1 MAQVIG
7 SDTKQWTAEDLFQR
21 FGPIPLWRIVA
32 DPAPGTATVEDVV
45 YFNDHKDQLCELI
58 DGTLVRKAVGFYES
72 YIALQIA
79 MLLSQFVTER
89 NLGIVAGEAGML
101 QIFPDEVRIPDV
113 SFISQERLSKSGFPD
128 EAAPHVA
135 PDLAVEVISRGNTRQ
150 EMDQKLKE
158 YFEAGAKAVWYV
170 SPKSRQVIAYTSP
183 DSFTELNESDTLDG
197 GKVLPG
203 FTLEL
208 KSLFSTPEAPSDQPK

>member
-7 SDTKQWTAEDLFQR
+7 SDAKQWTAEDLFQR

-45 YFNDHKDQLCELI
+45 EFDDHKDQLCELI

-72 YIALQIA
+72 YIAMRIA
-79 MLLSQFVTER
+79 MLLSQFADKR
-89 NLGIVAGEAGML
+89 NFGVVAGEAGML
-101 QIFPDEVRIPDV
+101 QLFPDEVRIPDV
-113 SFISQERLSKSGFPD
+113 SFISHARLASSGFPD

-135 PDLAVEVISRGNTRQ
+135 PDLAVEVISRGNTSL
-150 EMDQKLKE
+150 EMERKLKE
-158 YFEAGAKAVWYV
+158 YFEAGTRAVWYV
-170 SPKSRQVIAYTSP
+170 YPKTRKVVSYSSPTT
-183 DSFTELNESDTLDG
+183 FTELGESDTLDAG
-197 GKVLPG
+197 DVLPG

-208 KSLFSTPEAPSDQPK
+208 KSLFTKPGEAPDQPK